1 MPISA
6 EDTFEIN
13 FRINGHNQ
21 TAPLFLSNKGRII
34 FCKDV
39 FEAKFKNGIITLEN
53 EYGNVEVIE
62 AGKNLREAYDY
73 AAHNLYTFE
82 KRVLPIGKWKAPNGE
97 IFEGDKTI
105 IYPAPLE
112 VVPYFEKI

>member
-1 MPISA
+1 MEIIFLENELWWGGEVGSWDKMPISA

-53 EYGNVEVIE
+53 EDGNKIIDKV
-62 AGKNLREAYDY
+62 N
-73 AAHNLYTFE
+73 
-82 KRVLPIGKWKAPNGE
+82 IG
-97 IFEGDKTI
+97 
-105 IYPAPLE
+105 IYN
-112 VVPYFEKI
+112 KS